1 MKMCYEAGHCRASN
15 TTDVSV
21 SWGLF
26 PSAGQVGPWSSV
38 ATGKPGKE
46 CSRALGRRQG
56 QAVASLCRADPV
68 AEGYGDRRDQEFPG
82 IWSVLG
88 VTSGKVS

>member
-1 MKMCYEAGHCRASN
+1 MKLDIAEHQTQLMSQFHGAYSH
-15 TTDVSV
+15 
-21 SWGLF
+21 
-26 PSAGQVGPWSSV
+26 PQVRWAPVLG
-38 ATGKPGKE
+38 PGKE
-46 CSRALGRRQG
+46 SCRALGRRQG

-68 AEGYGDRRDQEFPG
+68 AEGHGDRRDQEFPG